1 MMTTSPSNITAPELS
16 VSQPTTQEFFNNFFT
31 KQYDISPDANDAVV
45 TFFENITDNKES
57 AQALS
62 AAVIYTCLTQDID
75 PMSILQEFSGLG
87 QGELDAYLAMFLNL
101 NRIPSSLLGVTNT
114 PVTNKYVARTFLP

>member
-1 MMTTSPSNITAPELS
+1 MSLISPSNINTPELG
-16 VSQPTTQEFFNNFFT
+16 VAQPTTQEFFNNFFT
-31 KQYDISPDANDAVV
+31 KQYEISPDANDAVV
-45 TFFENITDNKES
+45 SFFETITDNRES

-62 AAVIYTCLTQDID
+62 ASVIYTCLTQETD
-75 PMSILQEFSGLG
+75 PMSILQEFSRLP

-101 NRIPSSLLGVTNT
+101 NRIPSSLLGVSNT

>member
-1 MMTTSPSNITAPELS
+1 MTTSPSNITAPELS
-16 VSQPTTQEFFNNFFT
+16 VSQPNTQEFFNNFFT

-45 TFFENITDNKES
+45 TFFEDITDNKES

-75 PMSILQEFSGLG
+75 PLSILQEFSGLS

-101 NRIPSSLLGVTNT
+101 NRIPSSLLGVSNT

>member
-1 MMTTSPSNITAPELS
+1 MSLTSPSNISPPALS
-16 VSQPTTQEFFNNFFT
+16 VSEPNTEEFFNNFFT

-45 TFFENITDNKES
+45 TFFEHQTNNRES

-62 AAVIYTCLTQDID
+62 AAVIYTCLTQETD
-75 PMSILQEFSGLG
+75 PMSLLQHFASLP

-101 NRIPSSLLGVTNT
+101 NRIPSSLLGVSNK
-114 PVTNKYVARTFLP
+114 PVTNKYVERTFLP

>member
-1 MMTTSPSNITAPELS
+1 MSTSPSNISAPKLG
-16 VSQPTTQEFFNNFFT
+16 VSQPNTQEFFNNFFT

-45 TFFENITDNKES
+45 TFFEHITDNKES

-62 AAVIYTCLTQDID
+62 AAVIYTCLTEDID
-75 PMSILQEFSGLG
+75 PMSILQEFSGLA

>member
-1 MMTTSPSNITAPELS
+1 MTTSPSNISAAKLGFSEPNTE
-16 VSQPTTQEFFNNFFT
+16 EFFNNFFT

-45 TFFENITDNKES
+45 TFFEKITDNKES

-62 AAVIYTCLTQDID
+62 ASVIYTCLSQGID
-75 PMSILQEFSGLG
+75 PMSVLKQFSNLA
-87 QGELDAYLAMFLNL
+87 QGEIDAYLAMFLNL

-114 PVTNKYVARTFLP
+114 PVTNKYVQRTFLP

>member
-1 MMTTSPSNITAPELS
+1 MTTSPSNITAPELS
-16 VSQPTTQEFFNNFFT
+16 VSQPNTQEFFNNFFT

-45 TFFENITDNKES
+45 TFFEEITDNKES

-75 PMSILQEFSGLG
+75 PLSILQEFSGLS

>member
-1 MMTTSPSNITAPELS
+1 MTTSPSNISTAKLEYANS
-16 VSQPTTQEFFNNFFT
+16 NTQEFFNNFFT
-31 KQYDISPDANDAVV
+31 QQYNISTDANDAVV
-45 TFFENITDNKES
+45 TYFEAITDNKES

-62 AAVIYTCLTQDID
+62 ASVIYTCLTQGID
-75 PMSILQEFSGLG
+75 TMSVLQDFAGLS

-114 PVTNKYVARTFLP
+114 PVTNKYVQRTFIP

>member
-1 MMTTSPSNITAPELS
+1 MSTSPANISAPKLG
-16 VSQPTTQEFFNNFFT
+16 VSQPNTEEFFNNFFT

-45 TFFENITDNKES
+45 TFFEHITDNKES

-62 AAVIYTCLTQDID
+62 AAVIYTCLTEDID
-75 PMSILQEFSGLG
+75 PMSILQEFSGLA

>member
-1 MMTTSPSNITAPELS
+1 MSTSPANISAPKLG
-16 VSQPTTQEFFNNFFT
+16 VSQPNTEEFFNNFFT

-45 TFFENITDNKES
+45 TFFEHITDNKES

-62 AAVIYTCLTQDID
+62 AAVIYTCLTEEID
-75 PMSILQEFSGLG
+75 PMSILQEFSGLS

-101 NRIPSSLLGVTNT
+101 NRIPSSLLGVSNT

>member
-1 MMTTSPSNITAPELS
+1 MTTSPSNISPAKLGYADPN
-16 VSQPTTQEFFNNFFT
+16 TQEFFNNFFT
-31 KQYDISPDANDAVV
+31 KQYNISPDANDAVV
-45 TFFENITDNKES
+45 TFFEAVTDNKES

-62 AAVIYTCLTQDID
+62 AAVIYTCLTQGIG
-75 PMSILQEFSGLG
+75 PMSVLQEFSGLS

-114 PVTNKYVARTFLP
+114 PVTNKYVQRTFIP

>member
-1 MMTTSPSNITAPELS
+1 MSTSPSNISAPKLG
-16 VSQPTTQEFFNNFFT
+16 VSQPNTEEFFNNFFT
-31 KQYDISPDANDAVV
+31 KQYNISPDANDAVV
-45 TFFENITDNKES
+45 TFFEGMTDNKES

-62 AAVIYTCLTQDID
+62 ASVIYTCLTEKID
-75 PMSILQEFSGLG
+75 PMSILKEFSGLS

-101 NRIPSSLLGVTNT
+101 NRIPSSLLGVSNT

>member
-1 MMTTSPSNITAPELS
+1 MTTSPSNITAPELS
-16 VSQPTTQEFFNNFFT
+16 VSQPNTEEFFNNFFT

-45 TFFENITDNKES
+45 TFFEDITDNKES

-75 PMSILQEFSGLG
+75 PLSILQEFSGLS

-101 NRIPSSLLGVTNT
+101 NRIPSSLLGVSNT

>member
-1 MMTTSPSNITAPELS
+1 MSTSPSNISPPKLS
-16 VSQPTTQEFFNNFFT
+16 VSQPNTEEFFNNFFT
-31 KQYDISPDANDAVV
+31 KQYEISPDANDAVV
-45 TFFENITDNKES
+45 TFFEHVTDNKES

-62 AAVIYTCLTQDID
+62 AAVIYTCLSQDID
-75 PMSILQEFSGLG
+75 PMSILQEFSSLS

>member
-1 MMTTSPSNITAPELS
+1 MSTSPSNISPPKLG
-16 VSQPTTQEFFNNFFT
+16 VSQPNTEEFFNNFFT
-31 KQYDISPDANDAVV
+31 KQYNISPDANDAVV
-45 TFFENITDNKES
+45 TFFERVTDNKES

-62 AAVIYTCLTQDID
+62 AAVIYTCLTQGID
-75 PMSILQEFSGLG
+75 PMSILKEFSNLS

-114 PVTNKYVARTFLP
+114 PVTNKYVQRTFLP

>member
-1 MMTTSPSNITAPELS
+1 MSLISPSNINTPELG
-16 VSQPTTQEFFNNFFT
+16 VAQPTTQEFFNNFFT
-31 KQYDISPDANDAVV
+31 KQYEISPDANDAVV
-45 TFFENITDNKES
+45 SFFETITDNRES

-62 AAVIYTCLTQDID
+62 ASVIYTCLTQETD
-75 PMSILQEFSGLG
+75 PMSILQEFSRLP

>member
-1 MMTTSPSNITAPELS
+1 MTTSPSNITAPELS

-31 KQYDISPDANDAVV
+31 KQYDISPDANDSVV

>member
-1 MMTTSPSNITAPELS
+1 MSTSPSNISAPKLG
-16 VSQPTTQEFFNNFFT
+16 VSQPNTEEFFNNFFS
-31 KQYDISPDANDAVV
+31 KQYNISPDANDAVV
-45 TFFENITDNKES
+45 AFFERITDNRES

-62 AAVIYTCLTQDID
+62 ASVIYTCLTQEID
-75 PMSILQEFSGLG
+75 PMSILQQFSVLS

-101 NRIPSSLLGVTNT
+101 NRIPSSLLGVSNT

>member
-1 MMTTSPSNITAPELS
+1 MSLISPSNINTPELG

-31 KQYDISPDANDAVV
+31 KQYEISPDANDAVV
-45 TFFENITDNKES
+45 AFFETITDNRES

-62 AAVIYTCLTQDID
+62 ASVIYTALTQETD
-75 PMSILQEFSGLG
+75 PMSLLQQFASLPR
-87 QGELDAYLAMFLNL
+87 GELDAYLAMFLNL

-114 PVTNKYVARTFLP
+114 PITNKYVARTFLP